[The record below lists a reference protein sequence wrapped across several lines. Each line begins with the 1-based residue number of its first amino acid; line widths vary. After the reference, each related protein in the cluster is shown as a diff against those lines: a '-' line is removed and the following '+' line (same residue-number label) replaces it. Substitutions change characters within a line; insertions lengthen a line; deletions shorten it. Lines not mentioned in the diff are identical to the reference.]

1 MNSQLLTSISQYN
14 NDEPKEV
21 LAQKRFYEKIHEKAF
36 YHHSVKKIDDTAE
49 NFLNDNDDIFLLF
62 DKTKINFLNITF
74 QKNKYIEQAVLS
86 NYYLISSQLPELNN
100 DWLAGEPTKQDIILN
115 LFNRI
120 QDLYENYNIT
130 EYQPV
135 SKYIYQIQDKPLEEL
150 QTYYFEMLTNKERFY
165 LRAVKMKYN
174 NFLSGNYDVIANN
187 DNTLNIIEHN
197 CPDFNF
203 ISSLATNIV
212 QTREAIFDPLQPIE
226 NKIHVFNTFLDNL
239 NKTINKSPIKD
250 TINTEITVQQ
260 MVENAHNLYKQISIR
275 GSAYDK
281 YFSSYTI
288 KKHVDEL
295 TNIPKFKEHD
305 TFYLVFEKKT
315 NRHGNHHNCNGQH
328 LKINEQYKPTATDKK
343 VLEKIIT
350 ELNHFP
356 YDFKFGFA
364 TIYGYP
370 PECYQSI
377 ANFCYDLEN
386 QNCNDL
392 LGYNKYIKMDWRAV
406 KITYGDYI
414 AGNYKV
420 VLDSNLNR
428 TIITN
433 NKKLKDLPSKLAVA
447 VEECKNFMSN
457 DISKTDD
464 KGLKTESTVV
474 NNDTPI
480 EDINK
485 DMEYKI
491 RILQDL
497 FIPIDIQDKVCTI
510 EDFCLSA
517 NLILGDTFLKS
528 AASFK
533 KMSS

>member
-36 YHHSVKKIDDTAE
+36 YRHSVKKIDDTAE

-100 DWLAGEPTKQDIILN
+100 DWLAGEPTKQGIILN

-135 SKYIYQIQDKPLEEL
+135 SKYIYQIQDKPLEKL
-150 QTYYFEMLTNKERFY
+150 QADYFTILTNKERFN
-165 LRAVKMKYN
+165 LRAVKIKYN
-174 NFLSGNYDVIANN
+174 NFLSGHYDVIANN
-187 DNTLNIIEHN
+187 DNTLSIIEYDS
-197 CPDFNF
+197 PDFIN
-203 ISSLATNIV
+203 LPAKNILE
-212 QTREAIFDPLQPIE
+212 TREVIFNPHKSTEDKIYAF
-226 NKIHVFNTFLDNL
+226 NKLL
-239 NKTINKSPIKD
+239 AKLSKTINETLAKD

-275 GSAYDK
+275 GSVYDK
-281 YFSSYTI
+281 YFSLYKI
-288 KKHVDEL
+288 KKHVDKL

-305 TFYLVFEKKT
+305 TFYLVFEKNT
-315 NRHGNHHNCNGQH
+315 YRDSNYHDCNGQH
-328 LKINEQYKPTATDKK
+328 LKINEQYKTTATDKK

-350 ELNHFP
+350 ELNYSS

-364 TIYGYP
+364 AIYGYP

-428 TIITN
+428 TIVT
-433 NKKLKDLPSKLAVA
+433 KDEKFKDLPSKLAVA

-474 NNDTPI
+474 NDDASI